1 MLQLNEEL
9 DVSLP
14 FTTSLRG
21 LTVPETTTTFNAFLA
36 EQEKGGADAVRLLDP
51 LRLRYFSPS
60 ELLRL
65 FCFELP
71 RDDGSETFV
80 WPDAI
85 SSKTEYELI
94 GNSVN
99 VEVVRRLIEYL
110 FA

>member
-1 MLQLNEEL
+1 MQ
-9 DVSLP
+9 
-14 FTTSLRG
+14 
-21 LTVPETTTTFNAFLA
+21 
-36 EQEKGGADAVRLLDP
+36 QEKGSADAVRLLDP
-51 LRLRYFSPS
+51 LKLRYFSPS

-65 FCFELP
+65 FCFDPP
-71 RDDGSETFV
+71 RDVGPESFV

-85 SSKTEYELI
+85 STKTKYRLI

>member
-1 MLQLNEEL
+1 M
-9 DVSLP
+9 
-14 FTTSLRG
+14 
-21 LTVPETTTTFNAFLA
+21 FLA
-36 EQEKGGADAVRLLDP
+36 EREKGSADAVRLLDP
-51 LRLRYFSPS
+51 LQLRYFSPS

-71 RDDGSETFV
+71 RDDGPESFT

-85 SSKTEYELI
+85 STKTKYKLI

-99 VEVVRRLIEYL
+99 VEVVRRLIDYL